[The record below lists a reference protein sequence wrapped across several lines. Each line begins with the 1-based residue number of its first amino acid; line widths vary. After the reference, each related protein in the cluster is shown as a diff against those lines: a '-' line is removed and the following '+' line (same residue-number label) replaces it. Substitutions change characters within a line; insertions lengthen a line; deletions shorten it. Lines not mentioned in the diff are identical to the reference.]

1 MDRMPLSGHVAHQ
14 LAMLNCRE
22 LLVLE
27 IPVLAFDPALG
38 CGSGSSKLRAGNANY
53 AAESIS

>member
-1 MDRMPLSGHVAHQ
+1 MMDRMPLSGHVAHQ

-22 LLVLE
+22 LLLLE

-38 CGSGSSKLRAGNANY
+38 CGSGSSKLRARNAN
-53 AAESIS
+53 